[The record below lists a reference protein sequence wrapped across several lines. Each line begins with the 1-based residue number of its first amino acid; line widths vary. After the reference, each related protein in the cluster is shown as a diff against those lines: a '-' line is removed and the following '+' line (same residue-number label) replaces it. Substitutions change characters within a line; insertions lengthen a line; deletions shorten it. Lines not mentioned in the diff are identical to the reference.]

1 MRAVQYAA
9 AIGALATLAL
19 SSPTPGG
26 PGHHHPPPKQCKQ
39 CKHLPPVS
47 SKHLQHDIKEAA
59 LLKGAKSLESFAYAH
74 PERNRLMGGLGHNDT
89 VAYLIKELTS
99 LNDYYTVE
107 RQEWSSLVQISAEAN
122 LTINGTAYAPGI
134 MEYSASGDV
143 TALLVVV
150 SNFGCEASDYPAA
163 VSNNIAL
170 ILRGSC
176 EFGAKSVLAGLA
188 GAAGAIIYNNIPGSL
203 NGTLGLPRT
212 EGPYIPTVSLSQ
224 EDGAA
229 LASSITS
236 GATLLATLSVLTVI
250 ETAHTANVIATS
262 NCGAPNTTLVLGA
275 HTDSVA
281 AGPGIN
287 DDGSGTIG
295 LLAVA
300 KALSHYRVANAVRFG
315 FWSGEEEG
323 LLGSTYYVDSLSDS
337 ELRNVRAY
345 LNFDMIASPN
355 YIYAVYD
362 GDGSAFNQ
370 TGPAGSAEIEHFFED
385 YFDRNG
391 PGSVPTAFDGR
402 SDYQAF
408 IDNGIPAG
416 GTFTGA
422 EEIKT
427 AEEAGLFGGQAGMAT
442 DVNYHGPGDTV
453 ANLNMTAFVLNA
465 RAIAAAVAEYGTSFG
480 GLPAKELVAKRGL
493 GLRKRADRGVR
504 ERDVSKV
511 MGKSFS

>member
-1 MRAVQYAA
+1 MRTFQYAA

-39 CKHLPPVS
+39 CKHLPLVS
-47 SKHLQHDIKEAA
+47 SKHLQKDIREKN
-59 LLKGAKSLESFAYAH
+59 LLKGAKTLESFAYAH

-99 LNDYYTVE
+99 LDDYYTVE
-107 RQEWSSLVQISAEAN
+107 RQEWSSLVQISAEGN
-122 LTINGTAYAPGI
+122 LTIDGTKYAASI
-134 MEYSASGDV
+134 MEYSASGEV
-143 TALLVVV
+143 TAPLVSI
-150 SNFGCEASDYPAA
+150 SNKGCEASDYPAD
-163 VSNNIAL
+163 VSGNIAL
-170 ILRGSC
+170 ISRGTC

-188 GAAGAIIYNNIPGSL
+188 GASAAIIYNNIPGGL
-203 NGTLGLPRT
+203 NGTLGLPRA
-212 EGPYIPTVSLSQ
+212 EGPYVPTLALSQ
-224 EDGAA
+224 EDGTA
-229 LASSITS
+229 LVSSITD
-236 GATLLATLSVLTVI
+236 GATLNATLSVLSVI
-250 ETAHTANVIATS
+250 ETAYTSNVIATS
-262 NCGAPNTTLVLGA
+262 NCGSPNTTLVLGA

-295 LLAVA
+295 ILAVA
-300 KALSHYRVANAVRFG
+300 KALAKYRVNNAVRFG

-337 ELRNVRAY
+337 ELANVRAY

-355 YIYAVYD
+355 YIYAIYD

-370 TGPAGSAEIEHFFED
+370 TGPAGSAEIEHFFEA
-385 YFDRNG
+385 FFAVEG

-427 AEEAGLFGGQAGMAT
+427 EEEVELFGGEAGVAT
-442 DVNYHGPGDTV
+442 DVNYHGAGDTV

-465 RAIAAAVAEYGTSFG
+465 KAIAAAVATYGTSFG
-480 GLPAKELVAKRGL
+480 SLPAKEAVAKRGL
-493 GLRKRADRGVR
+493 GLRKRAYRGTLKR
-504 ERDVSKV
+504 NVSKV
-511 MGKSFS
+511 KGKSFL